1 MGEGHLGKVAVI
13 TGAATGLGQAYA
25 VRLAREGV
33 DIAIADIADG
43 SETRRLVEEAGRVG
57 RDYICDVSD
66 PGSVGLLGNAVKA
79 DFGRC
84 DILINNA
91 GIYPNAPFEDVSFAD
106 WRRVMSVN
114 LDALFLTTQEF
125 VPGMKRT
132 RWGRIVN
139 ISSSTFGTPATG
151 YAHYIASKGGVVGFT
166 RGLASDLAPHGITV
180 NAMSPSLVPTTGT
193 RITEP
198 RTPERFEAVS
208 QMQAIKRVQR
218 PDDLVGTMAFLT
230 SDDASFVTGQ
240 TIYVDGGWVRG

>member
-1 MGEGHLGKVAVI
+1 MGRGHSGKVAVI
-13 TGAATGLGQAYA
+13 TGSATGLGQAYA
-25 VRLAREGV
+25 ARLAEEGA

-43 SETRRLVEEAGRVG
+43 SETRGLVESNGRKG
-57 RDYICDVSD
+57 RDYLCDVSS
-66 PGSVGLLGNAVKA
+66 PESVGLLAESVLS

-91 GIYPNAPFEDVSFAD
+91 GIYPNAPFEDLSFAD
-106 WRRVMSVN
+106 WRRVMSLN
-114 LDALFLTTQEF
+114 LDSLFLTAQQF
-125 VPGMKRT
+125 VPGMKRAG
-132 RWGRIVN
+132 WGRIVN

-180 NAMSPSLVPTTGT
+180 NAISPSLVPTTGT

-218 PDDLVGTMAFLT
+218 SEDLVGTMAFLT
-230 SDDASFVTGQ
+230 SDDAAFVTGQ
-240 TIYVDGGWVRG
+240 TIYVDGGWVRS